1 MRHYIKLILLFSII
15 IGYTSCSS
23 DKNDSDAYGNFEAQE
38 TFVSAEATGR
48 ILEFNIAEGQELNA
62 GEIIGLIDTTQLSLN
77 FVQLMAKRGAVSA
90 NISNVRAQ
98 IELQEEQKRILLK
111 DKVRIQNMLN
121 DGAATEKNLDD
132 LNGKISLIEK
142 QIQSIKTQYN
152 KIYKELTA
160 IDKQSDIIKDQILR
174 CVIKS
179 PIDGTVLE
187 KYSMVHEMTMAG
199 KILYKITDLSSLIFR
214 AYISGDQLSGVKIG
228 QEVEILTDSGQEKM
242 NSNTGIV
249 SWISP
254 KAEFTPKIIQ
264 TREERVNLV
273 YAMKIRVKNDGRLK
287 IGMPGEVKF

>member
-199 KILYKITDLSSLIFR
+199 KIL
-214 AYISGDQLSGVKIG
+214 SGVT
-228 QEVEILTDSGQEKM
+228 EV
-242 NSNTGIV
+242 
-249 SWISP
+249 
-254 KAEFTPKIIQ
+254 
-264 TREERVNLV
+264 
-273 YAMKIRVKNDGRLK
+273 
-287 IGMPGEVKF
+287 